1 MQSPRGPRRTDPAE
15 QGGAPGTSKEVRSLP
30 RIDGTDE
37 LSRRAMALLEQGHP
51 LADLEAL
58 GLSKDQA
65 KKLSRLRALLAA
77 ARPHLTASAV
87 GKLQG
92 LGLRAVALAPMVQAE
107 DWPGLEEVLQS
118 VDLATVKRADLEK
131 APALLA
137 EKRARVAEVEQQMK
151 HRLAY
156 LERQRDQLQQEEEAL
171 RRLEQQIDRAL
182 NFLAPYTEPVREFL
196 TEHLGV
202 DAVGRL
208 VLARRLDYPWQNSLK
223 RKGVLRYDPEGMV
236 WLVVDLDA
244 LAKGVEHRL
253 KRGHPV
259 RYDPARVPDSPFRR
273 GPVPESA
280 RYRLATGLAVDLRAA
295 RDHQRQRLAEIREQ
309 MAAAEKEIKEIR
321 HRSPQS
327 FLEAV
332 QATNT
337 LSDRDLETHGR
348 LQAAALRWLYD
359 QGYVATAELVVGTR
373 RWDVA
378 GYDQAGLVTIVE
390 AKASLQDFRRDD
402 KWREYLPYA
411 DRFYFVVEEQFI
423 DAYGTPAANV
433 GWLAV
438 NRAGH
443 VRVVQECP
451 GHQVARE
458 REATAW
464 AIARALT
471 RRMVFGF

>member
-1 MQSPRGPRRTDPAE
+1 M
-15 QGGAPGTSKEVRSLP
+15 
-30 RIDGTDE
+30 
-37 LSRRAMALLEQGHP
+37 
-51 LADLEAL
+51 
-58 GLSKDQA
+58 
-65 KKLSRLRALLAA
+65 
-77 ARPHLTASAV
+77 
-87 GKLQG
+87 
-92 LGLRAVALAPMVQAE
+92 
-107 DWPGLEEVLQS
+107 
-118 VDLATVKRADLEK
+118 
-131 APALLA
+131 
-137 EKRARVAEVEQQMK
+137 
-151 HRLAY
+151 
-156 LERQRDQLQQEEEAL
+156 
-171 RRLEQQIDRAL
+171 
-182 NFLAPYTEPVREFL
+182 
-196 TEHLGV
+196 
-202 DAVGRL
+202 
-208 VLARRLDYPWQNSLK
+208 
-223 RKGVLRYDPEGMV
+223 
-236 WLVVDLDA
+236 
-244 LAKGVEHRL
+244 
-253 KRGHPV
+253 
-259 RYDPARVPDSPFRR
+259 
-273 GPVPESA
+273 
-280 RYRLATGLAVDLRAA
+280 
-295 RDHQRQRLAEIREQ
+295 
-309 MAAAEKEIKEIR
+309 
-321 HRSPQS
+321 
-327 FLEAV
+327 
-332 QATNT
+332 
-337 LSDRDLETHGR
+337 ETHGR